1 MNQKFG
7 EELID
12 LIFGAISV
20 FKKGGIGKNSRT
32 PTGMK
37 MSDIPYLSRDRLRE
51 CLCKS
56 GPVDLA

>member
-37 MSDIPYLSRDRLRE
+37 MSDIPYLSLKVYNLRRE
-51 CLCKS
+51 RCRRCWS
-56 GPVDLA
+56 